1 MRRPALF
8 VTFFIAATACLGMAL
23 RGSTYAASFRHRNF
37 VSASPELRSSLD
49 QIGPEDL
56 HGFYQQ
62 INQDS
67 FDGKLPDV
75 PVSWGDLTEA
85 DAYGITRFNRGT
97 PYLMELDRQ
106 TVRSKSFALD
116 VIRHESCHIATNHE
130 AKQRKEDPHGPT
142 FTECM
147 ARIQNRE
154 END

>member
-8 VTFFIAATACLGMAL
+8 VAFFIAATACLGMAL

-37 VSASPELRSSLD
+37 VSARPEHRSFLN
-49 QIGPEDL
+49 QTGQEDL

-75 PVSWGDLTEA
+75 RVNWGDLTAA
-85 DAYGITRFNRGT
+85 DAYGITHFDRGT
-97 PYLMELDRQ
+97 PYLMELDRE
-106 TVRSKSFALD
+106 TVRSESFALD

-130 AKQRKEDPHGPT
+130 AKQRNEDPHGPT
-142 FTECM
+142 FTACM
-147 ARIQNRE
+147 ARIQNRAD
-154 END
+154 ND